1 MGKFDFTVSED
12 FLKTLGKLSD
22 IDKVAPQMIS
32 EALPTCSEYLRRG
45 IESADHPY
53 SKGQMVKSIQE
64 GKPSQERNG
73 AWKGVTRPTG
83 KDSKGVRNME
93 KLAYYEYGTS
103 HHGVKHQPARPIMDR
118 IKNDASLPAQEKMAE
133 VFKRE
138 MGLK

>member
-1 MGKFDFTVSED
+1 MGKFDFTVSDD

-22 IDKVAPQMIS
+22 IDKVAPQMIN
-32 EALPTCSEYLRRG
+32 EALPTCSEYLKRG

-53 SKGQMVKSIQE
+53 SKGQMVKSIKE
-64 GKPSQERNG
+64 SKATQERNG
-73 AWKGVTRPTG
+73 SWKGVTRPTG

-103 HHGVKHQPARPIMDR
+103 HHGKTHQKARPIMDR
-118 IKNDASLPAQEKMAE
+118 IKNDASLPAQDKMAE